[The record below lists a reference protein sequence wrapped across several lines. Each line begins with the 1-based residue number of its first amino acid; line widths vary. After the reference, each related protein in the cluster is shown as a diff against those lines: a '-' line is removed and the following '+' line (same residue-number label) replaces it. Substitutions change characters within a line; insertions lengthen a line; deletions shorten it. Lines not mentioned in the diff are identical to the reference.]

1 MFKPFAATLTRPWR
15 AEYLAPLLA
24 LTFVVFFNLPFWQ
37 SMHEITAADPAGAWQ
52 TLLLAF
58 LLVTAFF
65 TLVLQLLLW
74 PWLFRPLVAL
84 LFVGAAGAQYFMR
97 QYGVLIDAN
106 MIQNVFQTDPAE
118 VRDLMTGKMAAA
130 LLLLGVLPAVLLFRL
145 PVAFRSPLRE
155 LGVRLLAIV
164 VSAVV
169 LVGVALA
176 GYQDLSSLM
185 RNHRQLRFE
194 LVPLNFIQGTR
205 SYLKQHFATPTVIEP
220 IGLDARQHMA
230 GTANGKKNVLV
241 LVVGETARAD
251 RFSLGGYARPTNPE
265 LAKLGDLAYFRNVW
279 SCGTETAVSLP
290 CMFSGMGRDEYDAT
304 QARSQQN
311 LLDVL
316 QHAKLD
322 VQWVN
327 NNSGCKGVCVRLPVD
342 DRSKWQD
349 ARWCESGEC
358 YDEVMLESLAAR
370 LSAFKGDGVLVLH
383 QKGSHGPAYY
393 KRYPAAFETFQPVCR
408 TSELQ
413 KCDEASIGNAYDNT
427 IRYTDHFLAQAIR
440 QLAAAQDVNTAL
452 VYVSDHG
459 ESLGEGNLYL
469 HGTPYALAPDAQKHV
484 PMLAWLSP
492 GFQQASGVSTACLQG
507 KTGEQL
513 SHDNLFHSVLGLMG
527 VSTSLY
533 QAPLD
538 IGASCRQGGR
548 RG

>member
-1 MFKPFAATLTRPWR
+1 MFKPLVARLARPWR

-24 LTFVVFFNLPFWQ
+24 LTFVVLFNQPFWQ
-37 SMHEITAADPAGAWQ
+37 SMHEITASDPANAWQ

-74 PWLFRPLVAL
+74 PWLFRPLLAL

-118 VRDLMTGKMAAA
+118 VRDLMTGRMAMA
-130 LLLLGVLPAVLLFRL
+130 LLLLGALPAWLLFRL
-145 PVAFRSPLRE
+145 PVAFRPPLRE

-164 VSAVV
+164 VSVGV

-176 GYQDLSSLM
+176 GYQELSSLM

-220 IGLDARQHMA
+220 IGQDARQHMA
-230 GTANGKKNVLV
+230 GAANGKKNVLV

-265 LAKLGDLAYFRNVW
+265 LAKVGGLAYFRNVW

-290 CMFSGMGRDEYDAT
+290 CMVSGVGRDEYDA
-304 QARSQQN
+304 ARAKSEQN
-311 LLDVL
+311 LREVL

-358 YDEVMLESLAAR
+358 YDEVMLEGLAAR

-383 QKGSHGPAYY
+383 QKGSHGPAYA
-393 KRYPAAFETFQPVCR
+393 KRYPAAFETFKPVCR

-413 KCDEASIGNAYDNT
+413 KCDQASIGNAYDNT
-427 IRYTDHFLAQAIR
+427 IRYTDHFLAQAIK
-440 QLAAAQDVNTAL
+440 QLAAQQDVNTAL

-484 PMLAWLSP
+484 PMLAWLSR
-492 GFQQASGVSTACLQG
+492 GFQQASGVSMACLQG

-538 IGASCRQGGR
+538 IGADCRQGAA